1 MKKAI
6 LFFLV
11 TLFLSCG
18 NPSITDE
25 ITRLEKEHTE
35 TPTSDVKKK
44 LLASY
49 KIYLNDLKQDDNAFS
64 DISQKTATLEVDLN
78 QYQDAAT
85 TLMDAIKNHS
95 SSTTN
100 TANLQFLSS
109 IMVNHIHP
117 NNIQAVATDFK
128 KLYPDAAQIKTAF
141 LPILEN
147 LKTTMFDD
155 KTGQW
160 NRQNVRDYTSMAKI
174 YVASTKND
182 IDAEKALF
190 DAAKFARAT
199 KKYNEAIEIYNY
211 IVAHPDDFERES
223 AALFLKGF
231 IYDEDLKNDK
241 EAKKIYTE
249 FLEKYP
255 NDTYTASVQSSL
267 DNLGKTAEEI
277 IKGFGK

>member
-64 DISQKTATLEVDLN
+64 DISQKTATLEVDFN